1 MQMDGM
7 ELGKLFLAA
16 FFSREHVRAMVLAV
30 VCDVVC
36 AMVSAMMDGT
46 ELGNLLLAPS

>member
-1 MQMDGM
+1 M
-7 ELGKLFLAA
+7 
-16 FFSREHVRAMVLAV
+16 VRAV

-36 AMVSAMMDGT
+36 AMVRAMIDGT